1 MTWKSNVGAIAL
13 GLLIAV
19 PALAETLYVV
29 DELVITVR
37 AQPDSRA
44 EIVESLRTGASVEV
58 LERPAGSS
66 FIRVRTESG
75 VEGWSLEQY
84 LTNRPIAR
92 TQLAEA
98 QAALRRANQQVA
110 TLRERADAAE
120 AELAEARQT
129 LSQATRSSTALSEE
143 LAELREISGS
153 AVETRQELE
162 RASERLRLA
171 DAEVERL
178 LRENDMLTDESRR
191 RWFLI
196 GGGVLGA
203 GVILGLILPSLRRKK
218 RWDW

>member
-1 MTWKSNVGAIAL
+1 MTWKSRFGAMAL
-13 GLLIAV
+13 ALLMAA

-37 AQPDSRA
+37 AQPDTRA

-58 LERPAGSS
+58 LERPDGSD
-66 FIRVRTESG
+66 FLRVRTESG
-75 VEGWSLEQY
+75 IEGWSLKQY
-84 LTNRPIAR
+84 LTDRPVAR
-92 TQLAEA
+92 AQLAEA
-98 QAALRRANQQVA
+98 QAALRRANQQVEA
-110 TLRERADAAE
+110 LRKRAGAAE
-120 AELAEARQT
+120 AELAETREN
-129 LSQATRSSTALSEE
+129 LSQATSSSTALSEE

-162 RASERLRLA
+162 RATERLRMA

-178 LRENDMLTDESRR
+178 LRENDILTDESRR